1 MSEKGK
7 GLRYN
12 EGKLRF
18 DLFPA
23 FAKKI
28 IAQIFTKGAEK
39 YALRN
44 WENGMRW
51 SDVEQSLERH
61 YNDYKSGMDFDPDD
75 GQLLIAK
82 VAWNALAITEYY
94 KIYPQGDDRPH
105 RYLIEQ
111 KIGLDVDEVI
121 ADFMG
126 AMMKKFPNKIKERS
140 VYWNDPILKE
150 CFEQIIDDE
159 DFWMNIE
166 PLTNDL
172 PFEPHC
178 YITSRS
184 ISKEITQKWL
194 DKNGFPKAP
203 LYTLKAGESK
213 VEAAKQSGCDIFV
226 DDNYNYF
233 LDLNRNGV
241 CCYLFDAPH
250 NRRYDVGY
258 KRIKSLSELID
269 YNDIKNNNY
278 TKSE

>member
-1 MSEKGK
+1 MSEKGSAK
-7 GLRYN
+7 RFN
-12 EGKLRF
+12 EGKVRL
-18 DLFPA
+18 DLVPTSLVTEVGKVLTFGA
-23 FAKKI
+23 NKYGDNNWRNLMCWSKC
-28 IAQIFTKGAEK
+28 IA
-39 YALRN
+39 
-44 WENGMRW
+44 
-51 SDVEQSLERH
+51 SLERH
-61 YNDYKSGMDFDPDD
+61 LVAFKNGIDFDEES
-75 GQLLIAK
+75 GLLHLSHLACN
-82 VAWNALAITEYY
+82 VAFLLEYY
-94 KIYPQGDDRPH
+94 KINPQGDDRVSTFRIP
-105 RYLIEQ
+105 
-111 KIGLDVDEVI
+111 KKVGLDVDEVI

-126 AMMKKFPNKIKERS
+126 AIMKKFPEKIKERS
-140 VYWNDPILKE
+140 IYWNDPILKE
-150 CFEQIIDDE
+150 CFEQIVDNE
-159 DFWMNIE
+159 EFWLGIE

-233 LDLNRNGV
+233 LDLNRNGI

-258 KRIKSLSELID
+258 KRIKSLSELTD
-269 YNDIKNNNY
+269 YNEIKNNNY
-278 TKSE
+278 TI